1 MEARSS
7 RSAPAPVLRVPAADV
22 AIGVGV
28 AVLVLAAGVTGLGP
42 LGPAGSMDAGAV
54 VLAGAIAPVLS
65 VRRSAPLP
73 VLLAANAITMAWYFL
88 GYPGRLATLAALIGC
103 YTLAAER
110 GRWWGAAGWAITAAV
125 SAVVVH
131 TAFDVRWFDDRAV
144 NALSLELA
152 AVALGASVHYHRAA
166 TAGARER
173 AEQAAETR
181 AEQARARAAEQRLE
195 IARELHDVLGH
206 TMAAISVQAG
216 VAVHVMDRRPAQ
228 VAHTLTTI
236 KTISDEGL
244 AEVQILLGALRAD
257 EGTPSHGGLTHIGR
271 LLDVT
276 RATGTPVELTVRGE
290 RRPLPAPVDLA
301 AFRIVQESLTN
312 VRRHARAASV
322 QVRLGY
328 GEEMLEIVVR
338 NDGVAGTGAAAPAGG
353 NGIGGMR
360 ARAAALG
367 GTLSAAPGPDGVFE
381 VRCLLPLGGS
391 SR

>member
-1 MEARSS
+1 M
-7 RSAPAPVLRVPAADV
+7 PVPRVPAADV
-22 AIGVGV
+22 AIGAGV

-42 LGPAGSMDAGAV
+42 LGPAGPLDAGAV
-54 VLAGAIAPVLS
+54 VLAGALAAVLA

-73 VLLAANAITMAWYFL
+73 VLLAANAITAAWYFL
-88 GYPGRLATLAALIGC
+88 DYPGRLATLAALIAC

-125 SAVVVH
+125 STVVVH
-131 TAFDVRWFDDRAV
+131 TAFDARWFDDRAV

-166 TAGARER
+166 AAGARER
-173 AEQAAETR
+173 AEQAAEAR

-206 TMAAISVQAG
+206 TMATISVQAG
-216 VAVHVMDRRPAQ
+216 VAAHLMERRPDQ
-228 VAHTLTTI
+228 VAHALSTI

-244 AEVQILLGALRAD
+244 AEVQVLLGALRVD
-257 EGTPSHGGLTHIGR
+257 EATPSHGGLAHMDR

-312 VRRHARAASV
+312 VRRHARAACV

-328 GEEMLEIVVR
+328 GEDVLEIVVR
-338 NDGVAGTGAAAPAGG
+338 NDGAAGAVPPGPAGG

-367 GTLSAAPGPDGVFE
+367 GTLSAAPGPEGTFE
-381 VRCLLPLGGS
+381 VRCSLPAGESSFGSSFGGGS
-391 SR
+391 